1 MKISHKLF
9 AILTM
14 VVLVAIL
21 LTSPAGAETI
31 SVPMDIDGVRIFVV
45 VLVNDKR
52 ARLLLDT
59 GAGITLVEP
68 QFAKGTRELQ
78 SVFTQQLAGFSQ
90 ASIRRVSLTLGELT
104 LKDVLVGVLDMTD
117 VKKRAAMDMN
127 GMLGEDVLCR
137 FRSVRINFKN
147 KTLELER

>member
-1 MKISHKLF
+1 VKIPHKLF
-9 AILTM
+9 AILAM

-21 LTSPAGAETI
+21 LTSPAGAQTI

-68 QFAKGTRELQ
+68 QFAEGTRELQ

-90 ASIRRVSLTLGELT
+90 ASIRRVSLTLGELK
-104 LKDVLVGVLDMTD
+104 LKDVLVGVSDMTD
-117 VKKRAAMDMN
+117 VKKRAGMDMN
-127 GMLGEDVLCR
+127 GLLGEDVLCR

>member
-21 LTSPAGAETI
+21 LTSPAGAQTI

-117 VKKRAAMDMN
+117 VKKRAGMDMN
-127 GMLGEDVLCR
+127 GLLGEDVLCR